1 MIQYI
6 DYASTKSE
14 AKEKA
19 DALLR
24 QIYSGDTS
32 FTTIMNEAN
41 DDRGGFLFFTLSLN
55 TGREEYTP
63 DEAIRELPTVFV
75 VRRDEDTSESSGLYL
90 LYFLESIDKLPYYVK
105 QLSRFEVLLPCVMP
119 VQRDETPLSVE
130 AMHTQGGRSFLEGRF
145 SGGKYSDN
153 LKEDVALFQG
163 APKELK
169 LYALFY
175 NFGDMTLEEI
185 KEELEAGTYD
195 GGTRDG
201 ELILSAST
209 GEKYETLEK
218 YIAKLSEICGADVV
232 GKYRSKLEEGYNFY
246 SVNAYIQY
254 LEYRLLQ
261 TENYELLSE
270 EEPELAK
277 RYGYQ
282 ATALNEL
289 RANKQ
294 TSTALE
300 IALAHYLEDY
310 IKFRSLYDGLSYTRI
325 ADYMRI
331 PASTI
336 ERVVTDEELRRET
349 LGHR

>member
-1 MIQYI
+1 MRQYI

-24 QIYSGDTS
+24 QIYSGDTN
-32 FTTIMNEAN
+32 FTTIRSEAE
-41 DDRGGFLFFTLSLN
+41 DGKGGFLFFTLSLN
-55 TGREEYTP
+55 TGREKYTP
-63 DEAIRELPTVFV
+63 DEAIRKLPTVFV
-75 VRRDEDTSESSGLYL
+75 ARGEAETSESPGRYWLYL
-90 LYFLESIDKLPYYVK
+90 LESIDKLPYYVK
-105 QLSRFEVLLPCVMP
+105 QLTRLEVLLPYVMP
-119 VQRDETPLSVE
+119 VQRDDTPLSVE
-130 AMHTQGGRSFLEGRF
+130 AMHTPDGRYFLEGILA
-145 SGGKYSDN
+145 GKECRQS
-153 LKEDVALFQG
+153 LKEDVDLFQG

-169 LYALFY
+169 LYALFD
-175 NFGDMTLEEI
+175 NCGEMTLEEI
-185 KEELEAGTYD
+185 RDELEAGTYD

-209 GEKYETLEK
+209 GEKYDTLEK

-232 GKYRSKLEEGYNFY
+232 GRYRAKLEEGYNFY

-254 LEYRLLQ
+254 LEYRLRQ
-261 TENYELLSE
+261 TEDYELLSK

-282 ATALNEL
+282 ATALNGL
-289 RANKQ
+289 RENKQ

-300 IALAHYLEDY
+300 IALAHYLKDY
-310 IKFRSLYDGLSYTRI
+310 LDFRSLYDGLSYTRI

-336 ERVVTDEELRRET
+336 ERVVIDEDLRREMN
-349 LGHR
+349 GRI